1 MSPSQPLTQ
10 RNPSRHKS
18 RSSPLASRD
27 AQGGW
32 RAPVVAIVLALATLV
47 TPGQAAD
54 LASARSLFPLVLTNS
69 SGWQRDHWAPD
80 RCELEQSELEQPEFD
95 RCDLLEPARN
105 WPAGAEPDGGLAGPS
120 RRLPSGR
127 GERARS
133 RPQPQAGDL
142 WAPPDLF
149 SPPGDTLDPNEAEDV
164 VPVAAGPADFLPPQE
179 SPSPLWLVP
188 LDTPWWPS
196 DSERG
201 LWSPHAPQPLTGW
214 DEAGLPL
221 GAEAGWLESSETDAA
236 AAEEERLPWGRR
248 VLRRF
253 SGLFDEWTSR
263 IALGG
268 RSLAGNS
275 NQNFVD
281 LLADFENK
289 TPVRATQVN
298 LGGQFGESN
307 NRVVA
312 NRWFANST
320 TDFYHGP
327 RWLTFTKLMDQYDA
341 LQNLDYRGTFS
352 AGLGYRFLFDDQRRI
367 IARVGPGVTLEVF
380 HDPADSRV
388 TPDAFGE
395 LEVRLPL
402 WQRLKW
408 EQKSTV
414 FPSLKEL
421 EIARVQNT
429 TALMYA
435 FDERE
440 RWSLRVGFNYQ
451 YIGQPNV
458 GKLPSDFTT
467 NVSVMYQRK

>member
-1 MSPSQPLTQ
+1 M
-10 RNPSRHKS
+10 
-18 RSSPLASRD
+18 
-27 AQGGW
+27 
-32 RAPVVAIVLALATLV
+32 
-47 TPGQAAD
+47 
-54 LASARSLFPLVLTNS
+54 
-69 SGWQRDHWAPD
+69 PD
-80 RCELEQSELEQPEFD
+80 
-95 RCDLLEPARN
+95 
-105 WPAGAEPDGGLAGPS
+105 
-120 RRLPSGR
+120 
-127 GERARS
+127 
-133 RPQPQAGDL
+133 
-142 WAPPDLF
+142 
-149 SPPGDTLDPNEAEDV
+149 SPPI
-164 VPVAAGPADFLPPQE
+164 PA
-179 SPSPLWLVP
+179 
-188 LDTPWWPS
+188 
-196 DSERG
+196 
-201 LWSPHAPQPLTGW
+201 
-214 DEAGLPL
+214 
-221 GAEAGWLESSETDAA
+221 
-236 AAEEERLPWGRR
+236 
-248 VLRRF
+248 
-253 SGLFDEWTSR
+253 
-263 IALGG
+263 
-268 RSLAGNS
+268 
-275 NQNFVD
+275 D

>member
-1 MSPSQPLTQ
+1 MGVPAIELFVIQPV
-10 RNPSRHKS
+10 
-18 RSSPLASRD
+18 
-27 AQGGW
+27 G
-32 RAPVVAIVLALATLV
+32 
-47 TPGQAAD
+47 
-54 LASARSLFPLVLTNS
+54 
-69 SGWQRDHWAPD
+69 
-80 RCELEQSELEQPEFD
+80 
-95 RCDLLEPARN
+95 
-105 WPAGAEPDGGLAGPS
+105 
-120 RRLPSGR
+120 
-127 GERARS
+127 
-133 RPQPQAGDL
+133 
-142 WAPPDLF
+142 
-149 SPPGDTLDPNEAEDV
+149 
-164 VPVAAGPADFLPPQE
+164 AGPADFLPPPE
-179 SPSPLWLVP
+179 PPSPLWLIP
-188 LDTPWWPS
+188 LEPPAGFD
-196 DSERG
+196 DS
-201 LWSPHAPQPLTGW
+201 
-214 DEAGLPL
+214 AGLPAWPAAVGPQAL
-221 GAEAGWLESSETDAA
+221 DEAPDWWADPGRDPGAAGWLTDGMDDSPDVDSAGDGTVAVAETP
-236 AAEEERLPWGRR
+236 LPWGLR
-248 VLRRF
+248 VFRRF

-289 TPVRATQVN
+289 TPLRATQVN
-298 LGGQFGESN
+298 IGGQFGESN
-307 NRVVA
+307 DRVVA

-352 AGLGYRFLFDDQRRI
+352 AGVGYRFLFDDQRRI
-367 IARVGPGVTLEVF
+367 ITRVGPGVTLEVL
-380 HDPADSRV
+380 HEPSDSRV

-402 WQRLKW
+402 WERLKW
-408 EQKSTV
+408 EQKSTL
-414 FPSLKEL
+414 FPSLSEL
-421 EIARVQNT
+421 EIARFQNV

-458 GKLPSDFTT
+458 GKLPSDYTT

>member
-1 MSPSQPLTQ
+1 MSPPQPLTDLT
-10 RNPSRHKS
+10 PSQHE
-18 RSSPLASRD
+18 SPPVTLASRV
-27 AQGGW
+27 APGGAHALW
-32 RAPVVAIVLALATLV
+32 IAIFPALVALV
-47 TPGQAAD
+47 THCLAAD
-54 LASARSLFPLVLTNS
+54 LAPPRAVFPLVLTNS
-69 SGWQRDHWAPD
+69 TGSEFDPWEPD
-80 RCELEQSELEQPEFD
+80 RCELEQPELEQPGFD
-95 RCDLLEPARN
+95 RSDLFETTRS
-105 WPAGAEPDGGLAGPS
+105 WPTVAEPDGGLAGPS
-120 RRLPSGR
+120 RHRSGGR
-127 GERARS
+127 DERARS
-133 RPQPQAGDL
+133 RSQPDTGDL
-142 WAPPDLF
+142 WEPPDFF
-149 SPPGDTLDPNEAEDV
+149 SPPGDIPEPNEAGDV
-164 VPVAAGPADFLPPQE
+164 VPVGAGPADFLPPQE
-179 SPSPLWLVP
+179 APSPLWLVP

-196 DSERG
+196 DTARG

-214 DEAGLPL
+214 DESGSPL
-221 GAEAGWLESSETDAA
+221 GAEAGWLESSETDDA

-307 NRVVA
+307 DRVVA

-395 LEVRLPL
+395 LEVRLPV

-408 EQKSTV
+408 EQKTTV
-414 FPSLKEL
+414 FPSLSEL

-440 RWSLRVGFNYQ
+440 RWSLRMGFNYQ

-458 GKLPSDFTT
+458 GKLPSDYTT

>member
-1 MSPSQPLTQ
+1 MRP
-10 RNPSRHKS
+10 RH
-18 RSSPLASRD
+18 AT
-27 AQGGW
+27 AAGW
-32 RAPVVAIVLALATLV
+32 RAAVQALLCALVACLFLP
-47 TPGQAAD
+47 TPNCRAVD
-54 LASARSLFPLVLTNS
+54 LAQAGFALPFVRAGAA
-69 SGWQRDHWAPD
+69 GWEPD
-80 RCELEQSELEQPEFD
+80 LCELEPPEADDFD
-95 RCDLLEPARN
+95 PWEPALN
-105 WPAGAEPDGGLAGPS
+105 WPVGAEADEVLAGPS
-120 RRLPSGR
+120 SGQLSGPGSQSGHQSPSPTGP
-127 GERARS
+127 
-133 RPQPQAGDL
+133 RPGDGAGWL
-142 WAPPDLF
+142 PPDSL
-149 SPPGDTLDPNEAEDV
+149 PTLGDPHDPGESGDI

-179 SPSPLWLVP
+179 PPSPLWLVP
-188 LDTPWWPS
+188 LDPPWWP
-196 DSERG
+196 DDAPAG
-201 LWSPHAPQPLTGW
+201 HWSIPAAQPLTGW
-214 DEAGLPL
+214 NGEGGAFDSEADWIESGEHTSDEG
-221 GAEAGWLESSETDAA
+221 G
-236 AAEEERLPWGRR
+236 RLPWGAR

-289 TPVRATQVN
+289 TSLRSTQVN

-307 NRVVA
+307 DRVVA

-327 RWLTFTKLMDQYDA
+327 RWLTFTKMMDQYDA

-408 EQKSTV
+408 EQKTTV
-414 FPSLKEL
+414 FPSLHEL